1 MSELLVNT
9 DILIDA
15 TQRPDPSRIV
25 IPNELIGRMPKH
37 AVLVDLSVDPY
48 NCELDPPEVK
58 AIEGMPQGNLDQYVF
73 LPTDSVYEHI
83 PNCVSVK
90 HRRHAVS
97 CYSWPGI
104 HPKGCMATY
113 GGQIRPVLRTILER
127 GGIQQIKTQG
137 RYFERA
143 IGRAM
148 LSNWEGNKTG
158 FNAHK
163 PEKEDKG

>member
-1 MSELLVNT
+1 
-9 DILIDA
+9 
-15 TQRPDPSRIV
+15 
-25 IPNELIGRMPKH
+25 
-37 AVLVDLSVDPY
+37 
-48 NCELDPPEVK
+48 
-58 AIEGMPQGNLDQYVF
+58 
-73 LPTDSVYEHI
+73 
-83 PNCVSVK
+83 
-90 HRRHAVS
+90 
-97 CYSWPGI
+97 
-104 HPKGCMATY
+104 MATY